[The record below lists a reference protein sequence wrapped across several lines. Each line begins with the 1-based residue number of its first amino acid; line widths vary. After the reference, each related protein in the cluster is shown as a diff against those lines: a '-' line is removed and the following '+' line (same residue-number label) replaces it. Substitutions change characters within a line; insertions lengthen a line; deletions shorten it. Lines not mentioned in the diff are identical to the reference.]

1 MSCASACVKIDKRNV
16 IHIHKRYKR
25 ILERSTM
32 RKLILLLVTTFTLFA
47 CKNAQEE
54 MDHKAFLNN
63 QTLSAKDY
71 VISLF
76 ESNDIVILCERSHM
90 EFTQYELFLEIARD
104 SFFINNVG
112 NIYTE
117 VGVANMDDKINIFLQ
132 SNQPDSISSRKEI
145 TKIFRDID
153 FTPYWHCYNFPWFL
167 NELYTLNQD
176 LPKNKKIKLHPVDAS
191 FNWANYKT
199 ALEYKKFDNSL
210 DNRDSIM
217 ANNIIQLFNEQK
229 NDSTK
234 RKKALIIMN
243 YRHSF
248 LKDYEYNK
256 PENGSRENVGR
267 YLADK
272 YGDQVSSV
280 YIMGLAIPKQNE
292 YTVVKGGKWDALFEK
307 LHKTNIGFNLKNSP
321 FGIENFD
328 VIPIDFIKQQYTYE
342 EMFTGLIFYKPINE
356 HKLMIGWKD
365 FVTED
370 FEPEI
375 RRRTIIFNEAME
387 RNMNEKQLN
396 DRIWINN
403 IEQTFSYSNL
413 DTLRKQI
420 DFYKNGL

>member
-1 MSCASACVKIDKRNV
+1 
-16 IHIHKRYKR
+16 
-25 ILERSTM
+25 
-32 RKLILLLVTTFTLFA
+32 
-47 CKNAQEE
+47 
-54 MDHKAFLNN
+54 
-63 QTLSAKDY
+63 
-71 VISLF
+71 
-76 ESNDIVILCERSHM
+76 
-90 EFTQYELFLEIARD
+90 
-104 SFFINNVG
+104 
-112 NIYTE
+112 
-117 VGVANMDDKINIFLQ
+117 
-132 SNQPDSISSRKEI
+132 
-145 TKIFRDID
+145 
-153 FTPYWHCYNFPWFL
+153 
-167 NELYTLNQD
+167 
-176 LPKNKKIKLHPVDAS
+176 
-191 FNWANYKT
+191 
-199 ALEYKKFDNSL
+199 
-210 DNRDSIM
+210 M

-267 YLADK
+267 YLADE

-321 FGIENFD
+321 FGIEHFD